1 MALCTSLRR
10 SGRRSA
16 EPFSIPVTLMQVN
29 VGSSFD
35 AVESIANVTEI
46 HEALAFDTAPGADR
60 HGNFGIWSLRWA
72 ADGREI
78 VAGTGDESLVIF
90 DMEQQKV
97 GTWGWRVN
105 AVWGA
110 VSCCL
115 CGSHCRSES
124 ACQSIGVCG
133 LSP

>member
-1 MALCTSLRR
+1 
-10 SGRRSA
+10 
-16 EPFSIPVTLMQVN
+16 MQVN

-46 HEALAFDTAPGADR
+46 HEALAFDTAPGSDR

-97 GTWGWRVN
+97 GHW
-105 AVWGA
+105 A
-110 VSCCL
+110 
-115 CGSHCRSES
+115 
-124 ACQSIGVCG
+124 
-133 LSP
+133 